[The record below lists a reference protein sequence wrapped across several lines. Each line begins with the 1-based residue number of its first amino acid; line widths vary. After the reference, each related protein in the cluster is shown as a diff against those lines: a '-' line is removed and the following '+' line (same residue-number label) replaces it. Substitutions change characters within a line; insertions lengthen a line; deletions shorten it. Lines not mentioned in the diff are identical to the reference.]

1 MKPRRFAETGKI
13 SAAGLAKDRPVLY
26 DRKNNKNLAPRK
38 ARQGACVV
46 GIFDDDDLEFIEQ
59 ARREANEFKPQELN
73 EANVQAIFHRCLAKE
88 GENFYNVQ
96 VVGPEL
102 SKNPS
107 DIVQLSGEKM
117 EKSNQNIRYLL
128 GQLKTIHLPDVKAIT
143 LQEGFFRYDNHVWT
157 KDFHSLFQLYALAL
171 GCVYFRGFGQT
182 KDGNITSLIDYN
194 RCTPTLSPKDPAF
207 PAWWEAHKAEWEG

>member
-1 MKPRRFAETGKI
+1 MAIDMNALRAKAMQKKAEKP
-13 SAAGLAKDRPVLY
+13 P
-26 DRKNNKNLAPRK
+26 
-38 ARQGACVV
+38 
-46 GIFDDDDLEFIEQ
+46 EFI
-59 ARREANEFKPQELN
+59 PIDLN
-73 EANVQAIFHRCLAKE
+73 EGNVQAIFNRCLAKK
-88 GENFYNVQ
+88 GEDFYNVQ
-96 VVGPEL
+96 VVGSEL

-117 EKSNQNIRYLL
+117 EKNDQNIRYLL

-157 KDFHSLFQLYALAL
+157 KDFNSLFQLYALAL

-207 PAWWEAHKAEWEG
+207 PAWWEAHKGEWED